1 MPNELAGKL
10 LERNRVG
17 ALLRVF
23 ASSPEVVEHQV
34 ESAITALRRL
44 LVLRTNGKPTFAR
57 IDFLV
62 SNDQRYADSD
72 CDLTTTR
79 LRALVDAEF
88 SNFPV
93 NVLNIKY
100 GDIFCMLLNY
110 GIVNQ
115 LEDRIPYS
123 CIISHHASAYITQE
137 NIDALLGAMQ
147 QKARVA
153 GLAFG
158 EIKELVERGRVAN
171 TFSIWH
177 NKSLM
182 TIGGFDMRSAK
193 PMKESTHPTITSK
206 NAISPAYKKEEATYH
221 VAGCEEIIPLV
232 HLTRNF
238 GPCIKI
244 ITATETNLTWGAHPL
259 KDPEGY
265 ERHLAK
271 IITKDARQQH
281 MAGLVGADIA
291 YLTEGMITSG
301 ESFPTV

>member
-1 MPNELAGKL
+1 MPSEFAGKL

-23 ASSPEVVEHQV
+23 ASTPDVVEHQV

-44 LVLRTNGKPTFAR
+44 LILRTNGKPTFSR

-62 SNDQRYADSD
+62 SNDHRYADSD
-72 CDLTTTR
+72 CALTTSR
-79 LRALVDAEF
+79 LRAIVDAEF
-88 SNFPV
+88 SDSPV
-93 NVLNIKY
+93 HVLDIKY

-123 CIISHHASAYITQE
+123 CIISHSASAYITQE

-153 GLAFG
+153 GLALYG
-158 EIKELVERGRVAN
+158 ITELVEKGRIAN

-182 TIGGFDMRSAK
+182 TVGGFDLRSSK
-193 PMKESTHPTITSK
+193 PLK
-206 NAISPAYKKEEATYH
+206 NDLHSVVSRTNNLNKVSTYH
-221 VAGCEEIIPLV
+221 VAGCEEIIPLIR
-232 HLTRNF
+232 LTKNF
-238 GPCIKI
+238 GACIKVI
-244 ITATETNLTWGAHPL
+244 SPNEKNVLWGTNATN
-259 KDPEGY
+259 DPTGY
-265 ERHLAK
+265 LNHLAK
-271 IITKDARQQH
+271 LATKDVRQQH
-281 MAGLVGADIA
+281 MARL
-291 YLTEGMITSG
+291 EGVDV
-301 ESFPTV
+301 SFLKEGILDN